1 MPLVL
6 ADLLADKIE
15 LEASIDGR
23 EFLDITSIR
32 YSSEVNKARIINFTI
47 AGRDALERCRL
58 GGIVKIE
65 LGRGNQIH
73 SLTFEGIIKSI
84 QPGLETSTIMAIDY
98 ITQLATSEIVEYK
111 SHQINNQDLYYLARN
126 AADYKAVSVTGLTE
140 GSGIK
145 ATEDMGLVGF
155 WTRKGFIDR
164 CFSFMHKDNSGSD
177 YPPLSYTP
185 WRYGIRNGS
194 QMDFWYSDY
203 KNYKAA
209 PVLTLTEGD
218 EVILD
223 KGIVATI
230 DTTKMVNSATYISKD
245 DSTIYSTHTDEHSVD
260 RYGPHGT
267 RVFFDSDNRGR
278 LLQLALTEVELN
290 KEPTITYTIE
300 MSNGEWLALGDL
312 VRVVVPQLKRDDIL
326 PVARLDVN
334 VGGRVTTSVTLGEA
348 RLSMGEVI
356 KRLS

>member
-1 MPLVL
+1 
-6 ADLLADKIE
+6 
-15 LEASIDGR
+15 
-23 EFLDITSIR
+23 
-32 YSSEVNKARIINFTI
+32 
-47 AGRDALERCRL
+47 
-58 GGIVKIE
+58 
-65 LGRGNQIH
+65 
-73 SLTFEGIIKSI
+73 
-84 QPGLETSTIMAIDY
+84 
-98 ITQLATSEIVEYK
+98 
-111 SHQINNQDLYYLARN
+111 
-126 AADYKAVSVTGLTE
+126 
-140 GSGIK
+140 
-145 ATEDMGLVGF
+145 
-155 WTRKGFIDR
+155 
-164 CFSFMHKDNSGSD
+164 
-177 YPPLSYTP
+177 
-185 WRYGIRNGS
+185 
-194 QMDFWYSDY
+194 MDFWYSDY